1 MSILRKL
8 IHKTEQKRHQ
18 NVAGGFVVNSIH
30 QILEKSPM
38 ELRFEQGKSQKAPI
52 QNFFKLESKFTN
64 IQRFARSFFFW
75 IYNPIPILLSKVD
88 LQSDPFTLLRK
99 GSKIRYFQILFN
111 PFQSDPYHVYLRIQF
126 HKSCVF

>member
-52 QNFFKLESKFTN
+52 QNFSKLESKFTN

-88 LQSDPFTLLRK
+88 LQSDP
-99 GSKIRYFQILFN
+99 ILS
-111 PFQSDPYHVYLRIQF
+111 PSWEKDLQSDTFRSFSILSDPILIMYT
-126 HKSCVF
+126 

>member
-38 ELRFEQGKSQKAPI
+38 ELRFEQGKSQKAAI
-52 QNFFKLESKFTN
+52 QNFFKLESKFTHYLSL
-64 IQRFARSFFFW
+64 ISAKASKFSLQFLW
-75 IYNPIPILLSKVD
+75 MILL
-88 LQSDPFTLLRK
+88 
-99 GSKIRYFQILFN
+99 IRI
-111 PFQSDPYHVYLRIQF
+111 
-126 HKSCVF
+126 